1 MITCSKLAKADLL
14 IYCRDGLKVFIITW
28 ECNILLEYSTY
39 NIRYYALIS
48 RVIIQTFILFK
59 ATNINFFFKEY
70 IFAYFLESSTIV
82 TISKT
87 SYNTHDFVCPRLN
100 AKASNYP

>member
-1 MITCSKLAKADLL
+1 MITCSKLAIADLS
-14 IYCRDGLKVFIITW
+14 IYCRDSLKVFILTW
-28 ECNILLEYSTY
+28 NSNILLEYSAD
-39 NIRYYALIS
+39 NISYYAIIS

-59 ATNINFFFKEY
+59 ATNIDDFFIEY

-82 TISKT
+82 AISKT
-87 SYNTHDFVCPRLN
+87 SYNTHDFVFPRLN